1 MLNKVTEQLE
11 NRINDLN
18 KIENWTEKIE
28 EIKNIKQNIDSEYNN
43 LNNILISLNEPSIQN
58 NKKYSLDKII
68 NEFNNVS
75 LTKKIKYY
83 HILNNQIA
91 ELEQS
96 LFN

>member
-1 MLNKVTEQLE
+1 MSNKITEQLE

-18 KIENWTEKIE
+18 KIENWTEKVE
-28 EIKNIKQNIDSEYNN
+28 EIKNIKQDIDSEYNN
-43 LNNILISLNEPSIQN
+43 LNNILILLNEPSTQS

-68 NEFNNVS
+68 NDFNNVS

-83 HILNNQIA
+83 HILNNQII